1 MSFTNRS
8 QHPCGFTLIEMAIV
22 LVVIGLILGMVF
34 KGRQLIDQARVKKM
48 AANYNKV
55 IGGMNTFYDRYG
67 FYPGDGCEGHPEP
80 SSPMDCTGE
89 RNGLIDVSGSAGST
103 DESQAFWCLLI
114 DETGILDENVQ
125 QSVFGQDWLI
135 WQEEIGDSGPANWM
149 DLDGGPQGDPRVIC
163 ALDQKIDDGY
173 DESGDVTDEANDY
186 NPDTDCWSLSGQ
198 GNPKLKI
205 LP

>member
-1 MSFTNRS
+1 MKIINAKQS
-8 QHPCGFTLIEMAIV
+8 GFTLIEMAIV

-34 KGRQLIDQARVKKM
+34 KGRELIDQARVKKM

-67 FYPGDGCEGHPEP
+67 FYPGDGCDDANP

-103 DESQAFWCLLI
+103 DEAQAFWYLLI
-114 DETGILDENVQ
+114 DVTGILDDNVQ

-135 WQEEIGDSGPANWM
+135 WQEDIGGSGPANWM

-163 ALDQKIDDGY
+163 ALDQKIDDG
-173 DESGDVTDEANDY
+173 DDATGDVTDETNDY
-186 NPDTDCWSLSGQ
+186 GPDTDCWSLAGQ